1 LAGPSGIGADIWVT
15 AGLIEMGSKIG
26 GHGDIAQLQPTLL
39 AQVVFSS
46 SSSSSSLG
54 LVYLVITAGLES
66 RSNTP

>member
-26 GHGDIAQLQPTLL
+26 WHGDIAQLQPTLL

-46 SSSSSSLG
+46 SSSSLG

-66 RSNTP
+66 RRNTP

>member
-46 SSSSSSLG
+46 SSSSLG

-66 RSNTP
+66 RRNTP